1 MKKVISSLRNNLTKT
16 QYNFKINIGDEK
28 MLKREV
34 YLSRIRGFYDSD
46 LVKILVGIRRCGKSV
61 ILNQI
66 VDEIKEKGI
75 EDDHII
81 YVNFELV
88 EYEELQDYRK
98 LNKYIKDNIK
108 DDKIY
113 YIFLDEIQR
122 VEKFETVVNS
132 LRASLSNI
140 SIFITGSNSKLLSN
154 ELSTVLSGRYVLF
167 NIYPLSYKE
176 FTELSLKNPRSEETF
191 WNFVKWGGLPNRVQF
206 TDEVNIKDYLHSVF
220 DSIILR
226 DVVERL
232 GLKDIVLFNLLL
244 QYVVDTTGR
253 EFSADNVIKYLKN
266 EGRSISTETLYIYLD
281 ALCKALIINKIYR
294 YDIHGKA
301 ILKTLNKYY
310 MTDLGIAQIKNNN
323 FEINKSFAIENVVY
337 NELLERGY
345 DVYIGKT
352 KKGKID
358 FIATKTD
365 EKIYIQ
371 VTYLLDSEKVIERE
385 FGAFEALNDDVPKY
399 VLSLDKEDLSRNGI
413 IHKNIIEW
421 LLEK

>member
-1 MKKVISSLRNNLTKT
+1 
-16 QYNFKINIGDEK
+16 
-28 MLKREV
+28 MLKREM

-46 LVKILVGIRRCGKSV
+46 LIKILVGIRRCGKSV
-61 ILNQI
+61 ILKQI
-66 VDEIKEKGI
+66 MNELKEKKI
-75 EDDHII
+75 DEKHII
-81 YVNFELV
+81 YINFELI
-88 EYEELQDYRK
+88 EFEELQDYKK
-98 LNKYIKDNIK
+98 LNTYIKEKIVDDNK
-108 DDKIY
+108 Y
-113 YIFLDEIQR
+113 YVFLDEIQK
-122 VEKFETVVNS
+122 VEKFEDVVNS
-132 LRASLSNI
+132 LRASIDNI

-176 FTELSLKNPRSEETF
+176 YIELTKKPAKSEETF
-191 WNFVKWGGLPNRVQF
+191 WDFVKWGGLPNRAEF
-206 TDEVNIKDYLHSVF
+206 TDESNIKDYLHSVF

-232 GLKDIVLFNLLL
+232 GLKDTVLFDLLL
-244 QYVVDTTGR
+244 QYIVDTTGR
-253 EFSADNVIKYLKN
+253 QFSAENVMNFLKK
-266 EGRSISTETLYIYLD
+266 EGKSISTETLYMYLD
-281 ALCKALIINKIYR
+281 ALCKALMIEKIYR

-352 KKGKID
+352 KDGEID
-358 FIATKTD
+358 FIATKTQ
-365 EKIYIQ
+365 EKLYFQ
-371 VTYLLDSEKVIERE
+371 VAYLLESDKVQNRE
-385 FGAFEALNDDVPKY
+385 FGAFKEIEDNYPKY
-399 VLSLDKEDLSRNGI
+399 VLSLDKADFSRDGI
-413 IHKNIIEW
+413 IHKNIIDW

>member
-1 MKKVISSLRNNLTKT
+1 
-16 QYNFKINIGDEK
+16 
-28 MLKREV
+28 MLKREM

-61 ILNQI
+61 ILKQI
-66 VDEIKEKGI
+66 MNELKEKKVDEK
-75 EDDHII
+75 HII
-81 YVNFELV
+81 YVNFEFI
-88 EYEELQDYRK
+88 EFEELQNYKK
-98 LNKYIKDNIK
+98 LNAYIKEKIA
-108 DDKIY
+108 DKNKY
-113 YIFLDEIQR
+113 YVFLDEIQK
-122 VEKFETVVNS
+122 VEKFEEVVNS
-132 LRASLSNI
+132 LRASIDNI

-176 FTELSLKNPRSEETF
+176 FIQLTNKDAKTEETF
-191 WNFVKWGGLPNRVQF
+191 WDFIKWGGLPNRTQF
-206 TDEVNIKDYLHSVF
+206 TDESNIKDYLHSVF

-232 GLKDIVLFNLLL
+232 GLKDTVLFDLLL
-244 QYVVDTTGR
+244 QYIVDTTGR
-253 EFSADNVIKYLKN
+253 QFSAENVMKFLKN
-266 EGRSISTETLYIYLD
+266 EGKSVSTETLYMYLD
-281 ALCKALIINKIYR
+281 ALCKALMIKKIYR

-345 DVYIGKT
+345 DVYIGKI
-352 KKGKID
+352 KDREVD

-365 EKIYIQ
+365 EKLYFQ
-371 VTYLLDSEKVIERE
+371 VSYLLESDKVKARE
-385 FGAFEALNDDVPKY
+385 FGAFKEIDDNYPKY
-399 VLSLDKEDLSRNGI
+399 VLSLDKADFSTDGI
-413 IHKNIIEW
+413 IHKNVIDW
-421 LLEK
+421 LLE

>member
-1 MKKVISSLRNNLTKT
+1 
-16 QYNFKINIGDEK
+16 

-66 VDEIKEKGI
+66 VDEIKEKGV
-75 EDDHII
+75 EENHII
-81 YVNFELV
+81 YINFELI
-88 EYEELQDYRK
+88 EYEELQDYKK

-108 DDKIY
+108 DNKMY

-122 VEKFETVVNS
+122 VDKFETVVNS
-132 LRASLSNI
+132 LRASLKNI

-176 FTELSLKNPRSEETF
+176 FTELTKKDAKSEETF
-191 WNFVKWGGLPNRVQF
+191 WDFVKWGGLPNRTQF
-206 TDEVNIKDYLHSVF
+206 TDENNIKDYLHSVY

-253 EFSADNVIKYLKN
+253 EFSAENIIKYLKS
-266 EGRSISTETLYIYLD
+266 EGKSISTETLYVYLD
-281 ALCKALIINKIYR
+281 ALCKALIIKKIYR

-323 FEINKSFAIENVVY
+323 FEINKCFAIENVVY

-352 KKGKID
+352 KKGEID

-365 EKIYIQ
+365 EKAYFQ
-371 VTYLLDSEKVIERE
+371 VAYSLESESVIERE
-385 FGAFEALNDDVPKY
+385 FGAYNGIDDDVPKY
-399 VLSLDKEDLSRNGI
+399 VLSLDKKDLSRNGI
-413 IHKNIIEW
+413 IHKNIIDW

>member
-1 MKKVISSLRNNLTKT
+1 
-16 QYNFKINIGDEK
+16 
-28 MLKREV
+28 MLKRET
-34 YLSRIRGFYDSD
+34 YLSRIRGFYKSD

-61 ILNQI
+61 ILKQI
-66 VDEIKEKGI
+66 VDELKEMKVT
-75 EDDHII
+75 EDHII

-323 FEINKSFAIENVVY
+323 FEINKTFAIENVVY

-352 KKGKID
+352 KKGEID

-365 EKIYIQ
+365 EKIYFQ
-371 VTYLLDSEKVIERE
+371 VTYLLDSDKVIERE
-385 FGAFEALNDDVPKY
+385 FGAFEGLNDDIPKY
-399 VLSLDKEDLSRNGI
+399 ILSLDKENLSRYGI

>member
-1 MKKVISSLRNNLTKT
+1 
-16 QYNFKINIGDEK
+16 
-28 MLKREV
+28 MLKREM

-66 VDEIKEKGI
+66 MNELKERNIDEK
-75 EDDHII
+75 HII
-81 YVNFELV
+81 YLNFEFI
-88 EYEELQDYRK
+88 EFEELQDYKK
-98 LNKYIKDNIK
+98 LNAYIKEKIS
-108 DDKIY
+108 DKKMY
-113 YIFLDEIQR
+113 YVFLDEIQK
-122 VEKFETVVNS
+122 VEKFEDVVNS
-132 LRASLSNI
+132 LRASIDNI

-154 ELSTVLSGRYVLF
+154 ELSSVLSGRYILF

-176 FTELSLKNPRSEETF
+176 FIQLTNKDAKSEETF
-191 WNFVKWGGLPNRVQF
+191 WDFIKWGGLPNRTQF
-206 TDEVNIKDYLHSVF
+206 IDEGNIKDYLHSVF

-232 GLKDIVLFNLLL
+232 GLKDTVLFDLLL
-244 QYVVDTTGR
+244 QYIVDTTGR
-253 EFSADNVIKYLKN
+253 QFSAENVIKFLKN
-266 EGRSISTETLYIYLD
+266 EGKSVSTETLYIYLD
-281 ALCKALIINKIYR
+281 ALCKALVIKKIYR

-352 KKGKID
+352 RDREVD

-365 EKIYIQ
+365 EKLYFQ
-371 VTYLLDSEKVIERE
+371 VSYLLESDKVKDRE
-385 FGAFEALNDDVPKY
+385 FGAFKEIEDNYPKY
-399 VLSLDKEDLSRNGI
+399 VLSLDKADFSKDGI
-413 IHKNIIEW
+413 IHKNIIDW

>member
-1 MKKVISSLRNNLTKT
+1 
-16 QYNFKINIGDEK
+16 
-28 MLKREV
+28 MLKREI
-34 YLSRIRGFYDSD
+34 YLSRIRGFYNSD

-66 VDEIKEKGI
+66 IDEIKKEAI
-75 EDDHII
+75 NEQHII
-81 YVNFELV
+81 YINFELI
-88 EYEELQDYRK
+88 EFENLLDYRE
-98 LNKYIKDNIK
+98 LNKYIKEKIK
-108 DDKIY
+108 DNKIY
-113 YIFLDEIQR
+113 YVFLDEIQK
-122 VEKFETVVNS
+122 VDKFEVVVNS
-132 LRASLSNI
+132 LRASIPNI

-176 FTELSLKNPRSEETF
+176 FVKLTKKEARSKETF
-191 WNFVKWGGLPNRVQF
+191 FDFVKWGGLPNRTQF
-206 TDEVNIKDYLHSVF
+206 TDESNIKDYLHSVF

-232 GLKDIVLFNLLL
+232 GLKDITLFNLLL
-244 QYVVDTTGR
+244 QYIVDTTGR
-253 EFSADNVIKYLKN
+253 EFSADNIMKFLKS
-266 EGRSISTETLYIYLD
+266 EGKSVSTETLYIYLD
-281 ALCKALIINKIYR
+281 ALCKALIIKKIYR
-294 YDIHGKA
+294 YDIHGKS

-323 FEINKSFAIENVVY
+323 FEINLGFAIENVVY

-352 KKGKID
+352 KHGEID

-365 EKIYIQ
+365 EKKYFQ
-371 VTYLLDSEKVIERE
+371 VAYLLENENVIERE
-385 FGAFEALNDDVPKY
+385 FSAFDDIDDDFPKY
-399 VLSLDKEDLSRNGI
+399 VLSLDEKDLSRNGI
-413 IHKNIIEW
+413 THKNIIDW

>member
-1 MKKVISSLRNNLTKT
+1 
-16 QYNFKINIGDEK
+16 
-28 MLKREV
+28 MLKREN

-61 ILNQI
+61 ILKQI
-66 VDEIKEKGI
+66 INEIKEKGI
-75 EDDHII
+75 EESHII
-81 YVNFELV
+81 YINFELV
-88 EYEELQDYRK
+88 EYEELQDYKK
-98 LNKYIKDNIK
+98 LNQYIKENIK
-108 DDKIY
+108 DDKMY
-113 YIFLDEIQR
+113 YVFLDEIQR
-122 VEKFETVVNS
+122 VNSFETVVNS
-132 LRASLSNI
+132 LRASLNNI

-167 NIYPLSYKE
+167 NIYPLSYRE
-176 FTELSLKNPRSEETF
+176 FIELTKKDPKSIETF
-191 WNFVKWGGLPNRVQF
+191 WNFVKWGGLPNRTQF
-206 TDEVNIKDYLHSVF
+206 TDENNIKDYLHSVF

-232 GLKDIVLFNLLL
+232 GLKDTVLFNLLL
-244 QYVVDTTGR
+244 QYVVDITGR
-253 EFSADNVIKYLKN
+253 EFSADNIMKYLKS
-266 EGRSISTETLYIYLD
+266 EGKSVSTETLYVYLD
-281 ALCKALIINKIYR
+281 ALCKALIIKKIYR

-352 KKGKID
+352 KDGEID

-371 VTYLLDSEKVIERE
+371 VAYLLEEESVKERE
-385 FGAFEALNDDVPKY
+385 FGAFKGINDDVPKY
-399 VLSLDKEDLSRNGI
+399 VLSLDKEDLSRNGVV
-413 IHKNIIEW
+413 HKNIIDW

>member
-1 MKKVISSLRNNLTKT
+1 
-16 QYNFKINIGDEK
+16 

-66 VDEIKEKGI
+66 VDEIKEKGV
-75 EDDHII
+75 EENHII
-81 YVNFELV
+81 YIYFELI
-88 EYEELQDYRK
+88 EYEELQDYKK

-108 DDKIY
+108 DNKMY

-122 VEKFETVVNS
+122 VDKFETVVNS
-132 LRASLSNI
+132 LRASLKNI

-176 FTELSLKNPRSEETF
+176 FTELTKKDAKSEETF
-191 WNFVKWGGLPNRVQF
+191 WDFIKWGGLPNRTQF
-206 TDEVNIKDYLHSVF
+206 TDENNIKDYLHSVF

-253 EFSADNVIKYLKN
+253 EFSAENIIKYLKS
-266 EGRSISTETLYIYLD
+266 EGKSISTETLYVYLD
-281 ALCKALIINKIYR
+281 ALCKALIIKKIYR

-323 FEINKSFAIENVVY
+323 FEINKCFAIENVVY

-365 EKIYIQ
+365 EKAYFQ
-371 VTYLLDSEKVIERE
+371 VAYSLENESVIERE
-385 FGAFEALNDDVPKY
+385 FGAYNGIDDDVPKY
-399 VLSLDKEDLSRNGI
+399 VLSLDKKDLSRNGI
-413 IHKNIIEW
+413 IHKNIIDW